1 MDIDE
6 IEIPSSTEIKG
17 WYDFLFQLLHHFISA
32 KTKEKKYRYKIVSR
46 IYTGIQHIHVE
57 YLRMFVSFHES
68 MPSSLPGNT
77 NYYRGYIG
85 GTDVYDLTHNQV
97 TEAVKIVKQRFAE
110 ERQKHSFNRQVL
122 RCRATAHLRA
132 AHDEHERLFVY
143 MVICYLVYQFNQHM
157 SYMKVYDQPH
167 KNFSAKLVAKEDSST
182 SMRSP
187 STYFLDKIQQ
197 TNDPNEL
204 RAFAEEAI
212 DDINARYFDIV
223 EAFTLLQRK
232 WDSF

>member
-1 MDIDE
+1 
-6 IEIPSSTEIKG
+6 
-17 WYDFLFQLLHHFISA
+17 
-32 KTKEKKYRYKIVSR
+32 
-46 IYTGIQHIHVE
+46 
-57 YLRMFVSFHES
+57 
-68 MPSSLPGNT
+68 
-77 NYYRGYIG
+77 
-85 GTDVYDLTHNQV
+85 
-97 TEAVKIVKQRFAE
+97 
-110 ERQKHSFNRQVL
+110 
-122 RCRATAHLRA
+122 
-132 AHDEHERLFVY
+132 
-143 MVICYLVYQFNQHM
+143 
-157 SYMKVYDQPH
+157 MKVYDQPH